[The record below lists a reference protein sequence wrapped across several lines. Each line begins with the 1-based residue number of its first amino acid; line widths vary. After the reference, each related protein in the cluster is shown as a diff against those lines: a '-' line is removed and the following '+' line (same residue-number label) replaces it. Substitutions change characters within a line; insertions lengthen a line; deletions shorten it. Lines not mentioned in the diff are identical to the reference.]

1 MQHLKRSSEHNEIKI
16 KVNNKD
22 AQKQISQ
29 IQKQIDSLQEKINAR
44 KIKLDIITPKLDKIA
59 NEPMNKVNPERL
71 ENNKQ
76 YINLS
81 DKEEVLVKEIQYYN
95 KQLSEAKSKMSQL
108 RQQIS
113 QTATT

>member
-1 MQHLKRSSEHNEIKI
+1 
-16 KVNNKD
+16 
-22 AQKQISQ
+22 
-29 IQKQIDSLQEKINAR
+29 
-44 KIKLDIITPKLDKIA
+44 
-59 NEPMNKVNPERL
+59 MNKVNPERL
-71 ENNKQ
+71 ANNKQ

-113 QTATT
+113 QTATTQNKLSSFLKHLSKK